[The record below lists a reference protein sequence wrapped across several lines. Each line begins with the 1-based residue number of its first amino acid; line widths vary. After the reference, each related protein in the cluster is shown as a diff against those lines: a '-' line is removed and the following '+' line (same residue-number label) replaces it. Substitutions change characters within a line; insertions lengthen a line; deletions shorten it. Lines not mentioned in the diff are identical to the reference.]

1 MSQQVNLFNPI
12 FMKQRKYF
20 SLLTMLQ
27 SLALIV
33 LGSFLFYGYARYQVS
48 TLEQQAIKN
57 NERYMADRVR
67 VEKFRSEFSPEQ
79 TNRALQDEIQL
90 LEKKFTEQSVLVS
103 TLQTGVIG
111 NTMGYSQ
118 YMKAF
123 SRQVVPGLW
132 LTGFELTGDGAQI
145 NLQGAV
151 VDGKLLPNFISRLSH
166 EKSMQ
171 GKTFAT
177 LEMEQVKS
185 LASKDG
191 KIAPMPRYVS
201 FSLQSSKAS
210 EATK

>member
-27 SLALIV
+27 SLALII
-33 LGSFLFYGYARYQVS
+33 LGSLLFYGYARYQVS
-48 TLEQQAIKN
+48 TLERQAIKN

-111 NTMGYSQ
+111 NTLGYSQ

-132 LTGFELTGDGAQI
+132 LTGFKLTGDGAQI

-151 VDGKLLPNFISRLSH
+151 VDGKLLPNFINRLSH

-191 KIAPMPRYVS
+191 KIPPVPRYVS
-201 FSLQSSKAS
+201 FSLQSGKAG
-210 EATK
+210 EVTK